1 MITGL
6 DHIVL
11 AVRDVAQ
18 TVAFYHDLLGF
29 EAEVDADGK
38 WMLHVGAQKIN
49 LHNVKNLPE
58 IAKNTVPGT
67 ANYCVLTSEEPFALA
82 HRLRDA
88 GVSVLQGP
96 IERIGAGGQIVSVY
110 FNDPDGNLVEIA
122 RPI

>member
-18 TVAFYHDLLGF
+18 TVAFYHELLGF
-29 EAEVDADGK
+29 EAEVDAGGK
-38 WMLHVGAQKIN
+38 WALHLGSQKIN
-49 LHNVKNLPE
+49 LQSVGNLPE
-58 IAKNTVPGT
+58 IAKNTIPGSGNFC
-67 ANYCVLTSEEPFALA
+67 ALSSEDPFALA

-88 GVSVLQGP
+88 GIEVLQGP
-96 IERIGAGGQIVSVY
+96 VKRIGAQGDIMSVY
-110 FNDPDGNLVEIA
+110 FHDPDGNLVEIG